1 MHLLSLSITVHQKQK
16 NSLNF
21 SVFSLK
27 VFSLFINKGGITEI
41 FLELKVFLLWTN
53 MLLHLLKN
61 HLDLFD
67 NFK

>member
-1 MHLLSLSITVHQKQK
+1 MHLLSLSITVYQKQK

-41 FLELKVFLLWTN
+41 FLELNSVSIMDQYAFAFVEESSRFIWQ
-53 MLLHLLKN
+53 
-61 HLDLFD
+61 F
-67 NFK
+67 